1 MKTFN
6 TLYLSLIL
14 LSTSLPAA
22 DKVYS
27 FMGIQAGNSFVEGN
41 SVPYIGV
48 KYGKQSKG
56 YRTSIGYSYGKTS
69 SINHQSLIA
78 QVDKGILVNKFKD
91 SSFKPYAGVS
101 FGIMQEKNNQSAIE
115 QDRGYVYGVN
125 TGIAYI
131 YNDSL
136 DFDLGYR
143 YLQTSK
149 LESIDSLS
157 DITLSM
163 HYFY

>member
-1 MKTFN
+1 MEN
-6 TLYLSLIL
+6 
-14 LSTSLPAA
+14 
-22 DKVYS
+22 
-27 FMGIQAGNSFVEGN
+27 QC
-41 SVPYIGV
+41 
-48 KYGKQSKG
+48 SK
-56 YRTSIGYSYGKTS
+56 SSYGKTS
-69 SINHQSLIA
+69 SINNQSLIA
-78 QVDKGILVNKFKD
+78 QVDKGIFINQFKD

-101 FGIMQEKNNQSAIE
+101 FGVMQEKNNQSSIE
-115 QDRGYVYGVN
+115 KDRGYLYGVN

-149 LESIDSLS
+149 LENIDSLS